1 MQRALNVWINSV
13 MAGAL
18 REFNGLWAF
27 AYSQAW
33 LSREDAAPR
42 DPCNAEW

>member
-13 MAGAL
+13 MVGAL

-42 DPCNAEW
+42 DPRNAER